1 METVRHKIEQGLR
14 INDAEAL
21 ALFECD
27 DLLAVGEL
35 AALAN
40 RKRNGDKVFFNVN
53 RHINY
58 TNICVNRCTFCAFSR
73 ENEDDDGGYTLALND
88 ILARAAEASDAG

>member
-1 METVRHKIEQGLR
+1 MFNLIDDIRTKIENGTR
-14 INDAEAL
+14 ISDAEAL
-21 ALFECD
+21 ALFESD
-27 DLLAVGEL
+27 DLLAVGSL

-40 RKRNGDKVFFNVN
+40 RRINADRVYFNVN

-73 ENEDDDGGYTLALND
+73 EGEADDGSYTLALKD
-88 ILARAAEASDAG
+88 ILDRAAEQ